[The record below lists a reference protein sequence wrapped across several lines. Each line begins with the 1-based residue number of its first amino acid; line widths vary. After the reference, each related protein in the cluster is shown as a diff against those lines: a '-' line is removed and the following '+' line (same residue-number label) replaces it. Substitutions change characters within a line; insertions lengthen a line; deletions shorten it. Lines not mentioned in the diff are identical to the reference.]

1 MPPAARSL
9 FPVLVFL
16 ALYLPAG
23 AVALV
28 LGLWAAVHAPNL
40 APAIQLGLGT
50 AAFAVAVDGA
60 SECCLR
66 GPRSLPLIRR
76 ILHLRR
82 NRRRHA
88 LAFALLG
95 AALAGAA
102 DLCAGL
108 GGADIALRAG
118 PGRIVLA
125 AALLF
130 PLAWAVIDAAS
141 GRPGLIRRALAEA
154 LAARS

>member
-1 MPPAARSL
+1 MLPADRSL
-9 FPVLVFL
+9 LPVLVFL
-16 ALYLPAG
+16 ALYLPGGG
-23 AVALV
+23 AALG
-28 LGLWAAVHAPNL
+28 LGLWAAAQAPNL
-40 APAIQLGLGT
+40 ALAIQLGLGT
-50 AAFAVAVDGA
+50 LVFAVAVDCA

-66 GPRSLPLIRR
+66 GPGSLPLIQR

-108 GGADIALRAG
+108 CGAEIALRAG

-130 PLAWAVIDAAS
+130 PLALAVIDAAS
-141 GRPGLIRRALAEA
+141 SRPGLIRRALDQA